1 MLDVAAALLVVTAL
15 LSWVNRRFMRL
26 PATIGLMSIS
36 LVVSLALVGL
46 DGLGL
51 AGALHDREKAL
62 VASIDFSRLLMQGML
77 SLLLFAGALH
87 VDVDALRR
95 WRWQVALLAFG
106 GTAASTLLVAGALWA
121 VMGWVGLPL
130 PFLACLLFG
139 AIVSPTDPIAVLGML
154 KRAGAPRD
162 LEVVIAGESLFN
174 DGVGVV
180 IFTLLLGVAA
190 EGVMP
195 TPGHALALLAQEAGG
210 GLLFG
215 WALGRGLLALLR
227 SIDDYQV
234 EVLLT
239 LAGVIGG
246 YALADHLHVSGPL
259 AMVVAGLL
267 VGHARHGAADGD
279 ATASRVGVFW
289 EIVDDLLNAVLF
301 VVVGMEV
308 VVVRVAVPPLAALA
322 VGSAA
327 IAITLASRWITVVL
341 PLAALP
347 RLFRLPRGAA
357 AVLTWGGLRGGLSIA
372 MALSLPPDGHRE
384 TLVALTYAVVAFSIL
399 LQGLSFPRLVRATL
413 RP

>member
-1 MLDVAAALLVVTAL
+1 VLDVAAALLVVTAL
-15 LSWVNRRFMRL
+15 LAWVNGRFLRL
-26 PATIGLMSIS
+26 PATIGLMAIS
-36 LVVSLALVGL
+36 LAVSLALVGL
-46 DGLGL
+46 DALGL
-51 AGALHDREKAL
+51 ARGLHAREAAF
-62 VASIDFSRLLMQGML
+62 VAAIDFSRLLMQGML

-87 VDVDALRR
+87 VDVAALRA
-95 WRWQVALLAFG
+95 WRWQVALLAFV
-106 GTAASTLLVAGALWA
+106 GTAVSTLLVAGALWG
-121 VMGWVGLPL
+121 VMAWAGLPL

-190 EGVMP
+190 EGVIP
-195 TPGHALALLAQEAGG
+195 TPGHALGLLAREAGG
-210 GLLFG
+210 GLVFG
-215 WALGRGLLALLR
+215 WLLGRGLLALLR
-227 SIDDYQV
+227 GIADVQV

-239 LAGVIGG
+239 LAGVVGG

-259 AMVVAGLL
+259 AMVVAGLM
-267 VGHARHGAADGD
+267 VGHARHADTPGD
-279 ATASRVGVFW
+279 AGRVGVFW

-308 VVVRVAVPPLAALA
+308 VVVHVAMPPLAAVA

-327 IAITLASRWITVVL
+327 IAITLAARWITVAL
-341 PLAALP
+341 PVAALP
-347 RLFRLPRGAA
+347 RFFRLPRGAS

-372 MALSLPPDGHRE
+372 MALSLPADGHRE
-384 TLVALTYAVVAFSIL
+384 TLIALTYAVVAFSIL

-413 RP
+413 KA